1 MKMRTSGFTKEDAE
15 YEKQLAEQEHN
26 KITAEEKAKQELE
39 RIIEE
44 KKQLHRK
51 KLQEEKLEM
60 LKLKQGIVDDVEIVH
75 EEKAVIEKPKG
86 TKALENFWY
95 HYSMYI
101 IIFVIFFAIA
111 GYLIFNLVSKVTP
124 DMNVLVLPDSGFSLK
139 LKKFENYVENFAV
152 DKNKDGKVKVTAIH
166 IPMELYGQN
175 PTADVGYQAKLMGE
189 IKAGKTMLI
198 VSNKK
203 ADEQLGPKGILM
215 DIRDLYPDNPNV
227 TEYGFELE
235 GDKVKKAL
243 DWTDMPDGIYIGI
256 RNPKYINGVS
266 PEKAQKQYKESLKI
280 LDKMIKD
287 LS

>member
-1 MKMRTSGFTKEDAE
+1 MKMKTSGFTKEDAE
-15 YEKQLAEQEHN
+15 YEKQLAEQEQN
-26 KITAEEKAKQELE
+26 KLDAEEKAKLELE
-39 RIIEE
+39 KIIEE

-60 LKLKQGIVDDVEIVH
+60 LKLKQGIVDDVEISH
-75 EEKAVIEKPKG
+75 EEKAVVEKPKG
-86 TKALENFWY
+86 MKALENFWY

-124 DMNVLVLPDSGFSLK
+124 DMNVLVLPESGFSLK
-139 LKKFENYVENFAV
+139 LKNFENYVENFAV

-215 DIRDLYPDNPNV
+215 DLRKLYPDNPNV

-243 DWTDMPDGIYIGI
+243 DWADMPDGMYIGI
-256 RNPKYINGVS
+256 RNPKYMYGVS

-280 LDKMIKD
+280 LDKIIKD

>member
-26 KITAEEKAKQELE
+26 KLAAEEKAKQELE
-39 RIIEE
+39 KIIEE
-44 KKQLHRK
+44 KKELHRK

-60 LKLKQGIVDDVEIVH
+60 LKLKQGIVDDAEVAH
-75 EEKAVIEKPKG
+75 EEKAVVEKPKG
-86 TKALENFWY
+86 RKALENFWY
-95 HYSMYI
+95 HNSMYI
-101 IIFVIFFAIA
+101 IIFLIFFVIA
-111 GYLIFNLVSKVTP
+111 GYLIYNLASKVTP
-124 DMNVLVLPDSGFSLK
+124 DMNVLVLPESGFSSK
-139 LKKFENYVENFAV
+139 LKNFEKYVEKFAV

-166 IPMELYGQN
+166 IPMELYGEN

-203 ADEQLGPKGILM
+203 ADEQLGPQGILM
-215 DIRDLYPDNPNV
+215 DLRKIYPDNPNV
-227 TEYGFELE
+227 TEYGFKLE

-243 DWTDMPDGIYIGI
+243 DWPDMPDGIYIGI
-256 RNPKYINGVS
+256 RNPENMYEVS
-266 PEKAQKQYKESLKI
+266 PEKAQKRYKESLII

>member
-86 TKALENFWY
+86 RKALENFWY

-101 IIFVIFFAIA
+101 IIFVIFFSIA

-215 DIRDLYPDNPNV
+215 DIRDLYPDNSNV